1 MNQDNAAQDNAKKSE
16 DPLGGLP
23 EESSSVEP
31 HSKDEIEDGFDFSGL
46 EPLLALDDDGISE
59 PGRFRLFLR
68 RLLRW
73 SVTVLV
79 IFALGIGATWLA
91 RVIPQQKEIDNLD
104 RQLKLSNDAA
114 QLSASEV
121 EDLLPLVDE
130 NAELKLRFS
139 GVEMHV
145 EILKIQ
151 ADVATA
157 QIALYTEDF
166 VTAKASLAG
175 SDTRLE
181 AIIQKLQGEDR
192 DTVEGM
198 LIRLELVLEELGED
212 SFAAVRD
219 LEVLSSNLSALER
232 SLFGN

>member
-1 MNQDNAAQDNAKKSE
+1 MNQDDAGQDNAKKSE
-16 DPLGGLP
+16 DPLGSLP
-23 EESSSVEP
+23 EDSISVDP
-31 HSKDEIEDGFDFSGL
+31 HSKDEIEGGFDFTGL
-46 EPLLALDDDGISE
+46 EPLLALDDNGISE
-59 PGRFRLFLR
+59 PGKFRLFLR

-79 IFALGIGATWLA
+79 IFALGIGATWWA
-91 RVIPQQKEIDNLD
+91 RVIPKQNEIDNLD

-130 NAELKLRFS
+130 NALLKSQLSR
-139 GVEMHV
+139 VEMHV
-145 EILKIQ
+145 EIMKIQ

-175 SDTRLE
+175 SDTRLD
-181 AIIQKLQGEDR
+181 AIMQKLQGQDR

>member
-1 MNQDNAAQDNAKKSE
+1 MNQDDAAQDNAKKSE
-16 DPLGGLP
+16 DPLGGLA
-23 EESSSVEP
+23 EESSSVDP
-31 HSKDEIEDGFDFSGL
+31 LTKDEIEDGFDFSGL
-46 EPLLALDDDGISE
+46 EPPLPLDDEIFSE

-68 RLLRW
+68 RVLRW
-73 SVTVLV
+73 SVAVLV
-79 IFALGIGATWLA
+79 IFALGIGATWWA
-91 RVIPQQKEIDNLD
+91 RVIPQQNEIDNLEQ
-104 RQLKLSNDAA
+104 QLKFSNDAA
-114 QLSASEV
+114 ELSASEV
-121 EDLLPLVDE
+121 EDLLPLLDE

-139 GVEMHV
+139 RVEMRV

-151 ADVATA
+151 ADVAAA

-181 AIIQKLQGEDR
+181 AIMQELQGEDR

-198 LIRLELVLEELGED
+198 LTRLELVLDELGED